1 MTKHITAILWKQ
13 IKDTFKN
20 KTLLIQFVM
29 FPAMTLIM
37 ESLVKMDDMP
47 AHYFTN
53 LFGVMYIGM
62 APLTS
67 MASIISEEKE
77 KNTLRALLMSNV
89 KPAEYLIGVGCYIW
103 CICMIG
109 AGVIG
114 YAGGY
119 QGVEYGKFM
128 LTMGIGM
135 LVSLLIGAAIG
146 TWSKSQMMATSL
158 TVPVMMVFS
167 FLPMLAMFN
176 ETIEKVAKFTYSQQ
190 IYVLINQLENVE
202 LTAEPIGVIAVNM
215 LLAEVA
221 FGCAFR
227 RSGLEK

>member
-1 MTKHITAILWKQ
+1 MKHITAILWKQ

-37 ESLVKMDDMP
+37 ENLVKMDDMP

-89 KPAEYLIGVGCYIW
+89 KPGEYLIGVGLYIW

-119 QGVEYGKFM
+119 TGAAYGEFM
-128 LTMGIGM
+128 LVMGIGI

-176 ETIEKVAKFTYSQQ
+176 ETIEKVARFTYSQQ
-190 IYVLINQLENVE
+190 IYVLINQLERANFTGEQV
-202 LTAEPIGVIAVNM
+202 GVILANM
-215 LLAEVA
+215 LVAVVA
-221 FGCAFR
+221 FVYAFR
-227 RSGLEK
+227 RSGLE

>member
-1 MTKHITAILWKQ
+1 MKHITAILWKQ

-37 ESLVKMDDMP
+37 ENLVKMDDMP

-89 KPAEYLIGVGCYIW
+89 KPGEYLIGVGLYIW

-119 QGVEYGKFM
+119 AGAAYGEFM
-128 LTMGIGM
+128 LVMGIGI

-176 ETIEKVAKFTYSQQ
+176 ETIEKVARFTYSQQ
-190 IYVLINQLENVE
+190 IYVLINQLESANFTGEQV
-202 LTAEPIGVIAVNM
+202 GVILANM
-215 LLAEVA
+215 LVAVVA
-221 FGCAFR
+221 FVYAFR
-227 RSGLEK
+227 RSGLE

>member
-1 MTKHITAILWKQ
+1 MKHITAILWKQ

-37 ESLVKMDDMP
+37 ENLVKMDDMP

-89 KPAEYLIGVGCYIW
+89 KPGEYLIGVGLYIW

-119 QGVEYGKFM
+119 TGAAYGEFM
-128 LTMGIGM
+128 LVMGIGI

-176 ETIEKVAKFTYSQQ
+176 ETIEKVARFTYSQQ
-190 IYVLINQLENVE
+190 IYVLINQLESANFTGEQV
-202 LTAEPIGVIAVNM
+202 GVILANM
-215 LLAEVA
+215 LVAIVA
-221 FGCAFR
+221 FVYAFR
-227 RSGLEK
+227 RSGLE